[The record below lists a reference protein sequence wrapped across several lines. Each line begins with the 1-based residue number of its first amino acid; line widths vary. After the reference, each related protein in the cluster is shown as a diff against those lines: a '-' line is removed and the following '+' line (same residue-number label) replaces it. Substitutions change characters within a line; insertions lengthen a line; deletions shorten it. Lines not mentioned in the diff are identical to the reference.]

1 MQNIAIIS
9 SIVIEKRH
17 LIVGKYKMKLM
28 KWQKLILFVFDAPKT
43 SDIWNNYSFLGT
55 LTHKMAT
62 TVPYFSH
69 NLKINSIN
77 Q

>member
-1 MQNIAIIS
+1 
-9 SIVIEKRH
+9 
-17 LIVGKYKMKLM
+17 M
-28 KWQKLILFVFDAPKT
+28 KWQKLILFVLDAPKT
-43 SDIWNNYSFLGT
+43 PDIWNNYSFLGT
-55 LTHKMAT
+55 LTHKIAT